1 MSYFEEQMSYLKTV
15 LAYLENLTV
24 RPTSAEIIVQKF
36 ETTLKAKYL
45 SC

>member
-1 MSYFEEQMSYLKTV
+1 MSYLEEQMSYLKTV
-15 LAYLENLTV
+15 LAYLKNLPV

-36 ETTLKAKYL
+36 GTTLKAKDL